1 MWATWHC
8 IRMHIVRGLR
18 GLILLSWEVYCE
30 INYKG
35 RQTRHWPCQH
45 DLRLVSGRLCLIGR
59 DCVLRLLRRQASMRP
74 SPAAAAAAAASYGRT
89 RLRGCCWQ
97 RMEALGAR
105 IGSQSQSDAVSE
117 TSQADIIVYRPFVYS
132 TSVVVVVVV
141 VGHQSIRQECWH
153 RDKLAVVIAR
163 RRKIVNRQ
171 SRPQCSV
178 RMRAVF
184 DFVR

>member
-1 MWATWHC
+1 
-8 IRMHIVRGLR
+8 
-18 GLILLSWEVYCE
+18 
-30 INYKG
+30 
-35 RQTRHWPCQH
+35 
-45 DLRLVSGRLCLIGR
+45 
-59 DCVLRLLRRQASMRP
+59 
-74 SPAAAAAAAASYGRT
+74 
-89 RLRGCCWQ
+89 
-97 RMEALGAR
+97 MEALGAR

-132 TSVVVVVVV
+132 TSVVVVVVVV

-178 RMRAVF
+178 RIRAVL